1 MAVSLQSEPR
11 KQASDRLRPETN
23 EGEMNET
30 IRAAVCRDFNA
41 PLSIEDVTLAD
52 PGSGEVK
59 VAVKA
64 CAICHS
70 DIIYAEGGW
79 GGDLPMVLGHEAA
92 GVVEAVGADVD
103 GIAPGDHVVVTLIR
117 SCGTCHYCSGGH
129 QVLCEEVFP
138 LDKTSPI
145 SNSGGERLVHG
156 LRTGAFAEKVVVEK
170 SQIAVIPKD
179 IAFDA
184 ASLLAC
190 GVITGFGAVTNTAQ
204 IPVGSHVAV
213 IGCGGVGL
221 NAVQGALASGAQTII
236 AIDLSADKLE
246 AAKRF
251 GATHGINPTDPD
263 HRDRVMALTGGR
275 GVDFVFVTVGAKPAI
290 DGASQ
295 YITKNGAI
303 VIVGMPPSGVMG
315 EYDPGLLAGWSQR
328 IYGSKM
334 GSAQVSRDIPYL
346 VTLYQ
351 EGRLKLDELVTG
363 RFPLDRINEAIA
375 STKRGEAL
383 RNVVV
388 F

>member
-1 MAVSLQSEPR
+1 MP
-11 KQASDRLRPETN
+11 
-23 EGEMNET
+23 ET
-30 IRAAVCRDFNA
+30 IRAAVCREFNA
-41 PLSIEDVTLAD
+41 PLVIETVTLAD
-52 PGSGEVK
+52 PGPGEVK

-70 DIIYAEGGW
+70 DIIFAEGGW
-79 GGDLPMVLGHEAA
+79 GGETPMVLGHEAA
-92 GVVEAVGADVD
+92 GVVEAVGEGVG
-103 GIAPGDHVVVTLIR
+103 GIVPGDHVVVTLIR

-138 LDKTSPI
+138 LDETSPLSAAQGTAI
-145 SNSGGERLVHG
+145 GHG

-170 SQIAVIPKD
+170 SQIAVIPKE

-204 IPVGSHVAV
+204 VHPGAHVAV

-221 NAVQGALASGAQTII
+221 NAVQGALAAGAKTIV
-236 AIDLSADKLE
+236 AIDLSEAKLD

-263 HRDRVMALTGGR
+263 HHAALMEITEGR
-275 GVDFVFVTVGAKPAI
+275 GADFVFVSVGAKAAI
-290 DGASQ
+290 DGASR
-295 YITKNGAI
+295 YITKNGAV
-303 VIVGMPPSGVMG
+303 VIVGMPPSGVMS
-315 EYDPGLLAGWSQR
+315 EYDPGTLAGWSQR
-328 IYGSKM
+328 IIGSKM
-334 GSAQVSRDIPYL
+334 GSAQVARDIPYL
-346 VTLYQ
+346 VALYKD
-351 EGRLKLDELVTG
+351 GRLKLDELVTG
-363 RFPLDRINEAIA
+363 RFPLDQINEAIA

-383 RNVVV
+383 RNVIV

>member
-1 MAVSLQSEPR
+1 MA
-11 KQASDRLRPETN
+11 
-23 EGEMNET
+23 ET

-41 PLSIEDVTLAD
+41 PLTIESVTLAD
-52 PGSGEVK
+52 PGPGEVK

-70 DIIYAEGGW
+70 DIVFAEGGW
-79 GGDLPMVLGHEAA
+79 GGILPMVLGHEAA
-92 GVVEAVGADVD
+92 GVVEAVGPGVN

-138 LDKTSPI
+138 LDETSPL
-145 SNSGGERLVHG
+145 SNERGEALGHG

-170 SQIAVIPKD
+170 SQVAVIPKE

-204 IPVGSHVAV
+204 IHPGSHVAV

-236 AIDLSADKLE
+236 AIDLSTDKLK

-251 GATHGINPTDPD
+251 GATHGVNPTDPD
-263 HRDRVMALTGGR
+263 HREQVMALTGGR
-275 GVDFVFVTVGAKPAI
+275 GVDFVFVSVGAKPAI
-290 DGASQ
+290 DGAAQ
-295 YITKNGAI
+295 YITRNGAI
-303 VIVGMPPSGVMG
+303 VIVGMPPSGVFG
-315 EYDPGLLAGWSQR
+315 EYDPGTLAGWSQK
-328 IYGSKM
+328 IIGSKM
-334 GSAQVSRDIPYL
+334 GSAQVARDIPYL

-363 RFPLDRINEAIA
+363 RFALEQINEAIA

-383 RNVVV
+383 RNVIV
-388 F
+388 FD

>member
-1 MAVSLQSEPR
+1 MP
-11 KQASDRLRPETN
+11 
-23 EGEMNET
+23 ET
-30 IRAAVCRDFNA
+30 IRAAVCRAFDA
-41 PLSIEDVTLAD
+41 PLSIETVTLAD
-52 PGSGEVK
+52 PGPGEVK

-70 DIIYAEGGW
+70 DIVYAEGGW
-79 GGDLPMVLGHEAA
+79 GGELPLVFGHEAA
-92 GVVEAVGADVD
+92 GVVEAVGPGVT
-103 GIAPGDHVVVTLIR
+103 GVRRGDHAVVTLIR
-117 SCGTCHYCSGGH
+117 SCGSCHYCAGGH

-138 LDKTSPI
+138 LDRRSPI
-145 SNSGGERLVHG
+145 TSQGGTPIGHG

-170 SQIAVIPKD
+170 SQLAVIPKS

-204 IPVGSHVAV
+204 IHAGAHVAV

-221 NAVQGALASGAQTII
+221 NAVQGALAAGAQTII
-236 AIDLSADKLE
+236 GIDLSNDKLD

-251 GATHGINPTDPD
+251 GATHGLNPAEPA
-263 HRDRVMALTGGR
+263 HRDELMALTGGR
-275 GVDFVFVTVGAKPAI
+275 GVDYVFVSVGAKAAI

-295 YITKNGAI
+295 YVTKNGAI

-328 IYGSKM
+328 IIGSKM
-334 GSAQVSRDIPYL
+334 GSAQVARDIPYL

-363 RFPLDRINEAIA
+363 RFALDDINAAIA

-388 F
+388 FD

>member
-1 MAVSLQSEPR
+1 MS
-11 KQASDRLRPETN
+11 
-23 EGEMNET
+23 ET

-41 PLSIEDVTLAD
+41 PLVIEAVTLAD
-52 PGSGEVK
+52 PGPGEVK

-79 GGDLPMVLGHEAA
+79 GGTLPMVLGHEAA
-92 GVVEAVGADVD
+92 GVVEQVGPGVAGVE
-103 GIAPGDHVVVTLIR
+103 PGDHVVVTLIR

-138 LDKTSPI
+138 LDRQSPI
-145 SNSGGERLVHG
+145 AGAGGEALVHG

-170 SQIAVIPKD
+170 SQVAVIPKE

-204 IPVGSHVAV
+204 IHPGCHVAV

-236 AIDLSADKLE
+236 AIDLSNDKLA

-251 GATHGINPTDPD
+251 GATHGINAGAPD
-263 HRDRVMALTGGR
+263 HREQLMALTGGR
-275 GVDFVFVTVGAKPAI
+275 GVDFVFVSVGVKPAI
-290 DGASQ
+290 DSAAQ
-295 YITKNGAI
+295 YITKAGSI

-315 EYDPGLLAGWSQR
+315 EYDPGTLAGWSQR
-328 IYGSKM
+328 IIGSKM
-334 GSAQVSRDIPYL
+334 GSAQVARDIPYL

-363 RFPLDRINEAIA
+363 RFALDDINEAIA

-383 RNVVV
+383 RNVIV
-388 F
+388 FD

>member
-1 MAVSLQSEPR
+1 MP
-11 KQASDRLRPETN
+11 
-23 EGEMNET
+23 ET
-30 IRAAVCRDFNA
+30 IRAAVCREFNA
-41 PLSIEDVTLAD
+41 PLAIETVTLAD
-52 PGSGEVK
+52 PGPGEVK

-92 GVVEAVGADVD
+92 GVVEAVGPGVAGV
-103 GIAPGDHVVVTLIR
+103 APGDHVVVTLIR

-138 LDKTSPI
+138 LDATSPI
-145 SNSGGERLVHG
+145 SNGNGEAMVHG

-170 SQIAVIPKD
+170 SQIAVIPKE

-190 GVITGFGAVTNTAQ
+190 GVITGFGAVTRTAQ
-204 IPVGSHVAV
+204 VPKGSHVAV

-221 NAVQGALASGAQTII
+221 NAVQGALAAGAQTII
-236 AIDLSADKLE
+236 ALDLSSDKLE

-251 GATHGINPTDPD
+251 GATLALDPAD
-263 HRDRVMALTGGR
+263 PGHREALLAATGGR
-275 GVDFVFVTVGAKPAI
+275 GVDFVFVTVGAKPAM

-295 YITKNGAI
+295 YISKNGAI

-315 EYDPGLLAGWSQR
+315 EYDPGTLAGWGQR
-328 IYGSKM
+328 IIGSKM
-334 GSAQVSRDIPYL
+334 GSAQVARDIPDL
-346 VTLYQ
+346 VSLYQ
-351 EGRLKLDELVTG
+351 SGRLKLDELVTG
-363 RFPLDRINEAIA
+363 RFALDGINEAIA

-383 RNVVV
+383 RNVIV
-388 F
+388 FD

>member
-1 MAVSLQSEPR
+1 MA
-11 KQASDRLRPETN
+11 
-23 EGEMNET
+23 ET
-30 IRAAVCRDFNA
+30 IRAAVCREFNT
-41 PLSIEDVTLAD
+41 PLSIETVTLAD
-52 PGSGEVK
+52 PGPGEIK

-79 GGDLPMVLGHEAA
+79 GGTVPMVLGHEAA
-92 GVVEAVGADVD
+92 GVVEAVGAGVS
-103 GIAPGDHVVVTLIR
+103 GVAPGDHVVVTLIR

-129 QVLCEEVFP
+129 QILCEEVFP
-138 LDKTSPI
+138 LDTASPLTGA
-145 SNSGGERLVHG
+145 NGETMVHG
-156 LRTGAFAEKVVVEK
+156 LRTGAFAEKVVVEQ
-170 SQIAVIPKD
+170 SQVAVIPKE
-179 IAFDA
+179 IAFEA

-204 IPVGSHVAV
+204 VHPGAHVAV

-221 NAVQGALASGAQTII
+221 NAVQGAFASGARSII
-236 AIDLSADKLE
+236 AIDLQPSKLE
-246 AAKRF
+246 AAKAF
-251 GATHGINPTDPD
+251 GATHGLNPADPD
-263 HRDRVMALTGGR
+263 HITQLKEITEGR

-290 DGASQ
+290 DGAAN

-315 EYDPGLLAGWSQR
+315 EYDPGTVAGWSQR
-328 IYGSKM
+328 IIGSKM
-334 GSAQVSRDIPYL
+334 GSAQVARDIPYL

-363 RFPLDRINEAIA
+363 RFTLDQINEAIA
-375 STKRGEAL
+375 STKQGVAL